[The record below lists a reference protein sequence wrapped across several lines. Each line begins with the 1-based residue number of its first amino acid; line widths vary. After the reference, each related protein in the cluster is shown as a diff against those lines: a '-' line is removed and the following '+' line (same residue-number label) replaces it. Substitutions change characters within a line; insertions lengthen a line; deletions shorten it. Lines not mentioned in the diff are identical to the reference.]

1 MEEQQKNLFI
11 AMALILVIFMVTPL
25 VQQFFFG
32 KPPAPVQQQTQT
44 APTGTTLPQGAP
56 AAAPGATPAVPGTAT
71 SAPPAT
77 ARKSRAEVLG
87 ETPRI
92 RIETPKLHGS
102 IALVGGHLDDLEL
115 AAYRETI
122 DPASPEIV
130 LLSPPGTTDPYFI
143 DVGWS
148 SGDKSMPVPN
158 DETRWTA
165 ASEGA
170 LTPTHAVDLT
180 WNNGK
185 GLTFKRRIAVDDN
198 YLFTV
203 SQSVAN
209 NTGAAVTLYPYG
221 FIWREG
227 QPPVSPSYLLH
238 EGPIGVIDGTLKEI
252 KYSALKGEKPVE
264 QSTTGGWLG
273 FTDKYWLTALIPDQA
288 TEVKTAFRFTGTT
301 DTAAIE
307 RYQTDYLGT
316 AVTVPPGG
324 TAGTADRI
332 FAGAKEVKLLDQYQA
347 SLGIPRFDRAIDFGW
362 FYWITKPIF
371 LFLDYLYGLI
381 GNFGIAIMLLTL
393 TIKLIFFP
401 LANRS
406 YRAMSK
412 MKLLQ
417 PEIQKL
423 RDKFGEDKAK
433 LNQEVMALYKR
444 VGANPMAGC
453 LPIFVQIPV
462 FFSLYK
468 VLYVTIEMRQAPFY
482 GWIHDL
488 SVPDPTTVLDLF
500 GLIPWDPSIAFTLP
514 LVGSFL
520 HLLSIGAWPLMMGV
534 TMFLQQKLNPAP
546 ADPVQARVFQFLPI
560 MFTFMFATFPAG
572 LVIYYTWNNLL
583 GIAQQWYI
591 MSRQGVEVHLF
602 KNLRLDRLMQRLS
615 GRAKPAAGE

>member
-11 AMALILVIFMVTPL
+11 VMALLLVIFMVSPFI
-25 VQQFFFG
+25 QEFFFG
-32 KPPAPVQQQTQT
+32 KPPAHQQTTQT
-44 APTGTTLPQGAP
+44 APTGTATPTGTTSPQATPTGAP
-56 AAAPGATPAVPGTAT
+56 AAAPGSTPAVPGAA
-71 SAPPAT
+71 APAPA
-77 ARKSRAEVLG
+77 AAALKSRAEVLG

-92 RIETPKLHGS
+92 RIDTPKLHGS
-102 IALVGGHLDDLEL
+102 IALVGGRLDDLEL
-115 AAYRETI
+115 AAYHETI
-122 DPASPEIV
+122 DPTSPDIV
-130 LLSPPGTTDPYFI
+130 LLSPRGATDPYFI

-148 SGDKSMPVPN
+148 SGDKSIPVPN

-165 ASEGA
+165 KTEGA
-170 LTPTHAVDLT
+170 LTPSHPVELT
-180 WNNGK
+180 WDNGK
-185 GLTFKRRIAVDDN
+185 GLTFTRRVAVDDN

-203 SQSVAN
+203 TQSVTN
-209 NTGAAVTLYPYG
+209 NGASPVTLYPYG

-227 QPPVSPSYLLH
+227 APPVSPSYLLH

-252 KYSALKGEKPVE
+252 KYTALKGEKPVE

-301 DTAAIE
+301 DAAAIE
-307 RYQTDYLGT
+307 RYQTDYLGS

-324 TAGTADRI
+324 NAGTADRI

-423 RDKFGEDKAK
+423 RDKYGEDKAK

-488 SVPDPTTVLDLF
+488 SVPDPTTLLNLF
-500 GLIPWDPSIAFTLP
+500 GLIPWDPSTAFTLP
-514 LVGSFL
+514 LIGSFL
-520 HLLSIGAWPLMMGV
+520 HLISIGAWPLMMGV

-546 ADPVQARVFQFLPI
+546 ADPVQAKMMMALPI
-560 MFTFMFATFPAG
+560 VFTFMLGQFPAG
-572 LVIYYTWNNLL
+572 LVIYWSWNNLL
-583 GIAQQWYI
+583 SIAQQWVI
-591 MSRQGVEVHLF
+591 MH
-602 KNLRLDRLMQRLS
+602 
-615 GRAKPAAGE
+615 RAGAA

>member
-1 MEEQQKNLFI
+1 M
-11 AMALILVIFMVTPL
+11 LILVIFMVTP
-25 VQQFFFG
+25 VIQQFIFG
-32 KPPAPVQQQTQT
+32 KPPAPQQQTQT
-44 APTGTTLPQGAP
+44 TPTGQTAQPGQTPPQGAP
-56 AAAPGATPAVPGTAT
+56 TAAPGATPSVPGTTASTPAAT
-71 SAPPAT
+71 P
-77 ARKSRAEVLG
+77 KSRAEVLG

-92 RIETPKLHGS
+92 RIDTPKLHGS
-102 IALVGGHLDDLEL
+102 IALIGGHIDDLKL
-115 AAYRETI
+115 ASYHETI
-122 DPASPEIV
+122 DPNSPEIV
-130 LLSPPGTTDPYFI
+130 LLSPLGTPDPYFI

-148 SGDKSMPVPN
+148 ANDPSTVPN
-158 DETRWTA
+158 IETRWTTT
-165 ASEGA
+165 SEGA
-170 LTPTHAVDLT
+170 LTPTHPVELT
-180 WNNGK
+180 WDNGK
-185 GLTFKRRIAVDDN
+185 GLTFTRRIAVDDN

-203 SQSVAN
+203 TQSVQN
-209 NTGAAVTLYPYG
+209 HSGAAVTLFPNG

-227 QPPVSPSYLLH
+227 KPPVSSTYLLH
-238 EGPIGVIDGTLKEI
+238 EGPIGVLGGTLHDGSCFLGLACD
-252 KYSALKGEKPVE
+252 KYSYAELKKGPAEYT
-264 QSTTGGWLG
+264 TTGGWLG
-273 FTDKYWLTALIPDQA
+273 FTDKYWLTALIPNQA
-288 TEVKTAFRFTGTT
+288 IEIKTQARFTGTEQ
-301 DTAAIE
+301 IE
-307 RYQTDYLGT
+307 RYQTDYVAT
-316 AVTVPPGG
+316 AQTVVPAGG
-324 TAGTADRI
+324 SATAEGRI
-332 FAGAKEVKLLDQYQA
+332 FAGAKEVKLLDQYQD
-347 SLGIPRFDRAIDFGW
+347 SLATPRFDRAIDFGW

-488 SVPDPTTVLDLF
+488 SVPDPTNWLNLF
-500 GLIPWDPSIAFTLP
+500 GLIPFDPTPYAP
-514 LVGSFL
+514 A
-520 HLLSIGAWPLMMGV
+520 LLCIGAWPLIMGV

-546 ADPVQARVFQFLPI
+546 ADPVQAKMMMALPI
-560 MFTFMFATFPAG
+560 VFTFMLGQFPAG
-572 LVIYYTWNNLL
+572 LVIYWSWNNLL
-583 GIAQQWYI
+583 SITQQWVI
-591 MSRQGVEVHLF
+591 MH
-602 KNLRLDRLMQRLS
+602 
-615 GRAKPAAGE
+615 RAGAA